1 VISDRLTKVVIL
13 MSLAR
18 SSNIENLNQSFGGLT
33 VLVALQFKQLFL
45 HLSYKINNTNALNCI
60 LCKVFFL
67 VLSMCLSQ
75 AMLDF
80 HPCVI

>member
-18 SSNIENLNQSFGGLT
+18 SSNIENLSFGGLT

>member
-1 VISDRLTKVVIL
+1 MISDRLTKVVIL

-18 SSNIENLNQSFGGLT
+18 SSNIENLSFGGLT